1 MEQNDKEDVKREKEN
16 EEINK
21 IKKEEIKKEEKRNLE
36 ETELKG
42 EVDMDEFVKKEEDSL
57 TVCGFVESP
66 GENLGLRF

>member
-21 IKKEEIKKEEKRNLE
+21 IKKEEIKKEEKRNFE
-36 ETELKG
+36 ETEIK
-42 EVDMDEFVKKEEDSL
+42 EVDMDEFFKKEEDSL